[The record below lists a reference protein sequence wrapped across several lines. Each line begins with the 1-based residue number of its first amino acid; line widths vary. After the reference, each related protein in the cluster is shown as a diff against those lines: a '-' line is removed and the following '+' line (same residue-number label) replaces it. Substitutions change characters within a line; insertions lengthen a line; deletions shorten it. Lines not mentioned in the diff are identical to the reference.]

1 MAKKTV
7 VREREL
13 EVDED
18 GFLVNID
25 DWDVNVAERLAHKEG
40 LKQLSGEHWKLI
52 AALRLHYERHRESP
66 LCRDILVAAGFTKM
80 DMYRLFPS
88 LGYRSAYK
96 LAGLPKP
103 TEC

>member
-1 MAKKTV
+1 MTTTV
-7 VREREL
+7 EIREKEL
-13 EVDED
+13 KLDED

-25 DWDVNVAERLAHKEG
+25 DWDVNVAEQLARNEG
-40 LKQLSGEHWKLI
+40 FEDLSGEHWKLI
-52 AALRLHYERHRESP
+52 TALRLHYERHGESP
-66 LCRDILVAAGFTKM
+66 LCRDILVEAGFTKM